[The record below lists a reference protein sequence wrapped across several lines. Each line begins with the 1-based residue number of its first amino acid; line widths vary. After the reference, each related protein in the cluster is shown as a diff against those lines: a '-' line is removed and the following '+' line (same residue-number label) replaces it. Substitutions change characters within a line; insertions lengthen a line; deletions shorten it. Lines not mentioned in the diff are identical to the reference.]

1 MTNGQTDKV
10 VDRRTGTRT
19 MIDKLLAERKEMLT
33 LYWHVAGLEPLT
45 PEKPIKEHLQEF
57 CEVLVDY
64 IAFGHFEVY
73 DRIGSG
79 KERRGAVV
87 SIAEQIYPNI
97 LDTTDVAVAFND
109 KYDEN
114 DHELH
119 LENLSKD
126 LSQMGEVIATR
137 IELEDRLIEVMLQS

>member
-1 MTNGQTDKV
+1 MSDQTGEKSE
-10 VDRRTGTRT
+10 RRTGTRD
-19 MIDKLLAERKEMLT
+19 MIEKLLVERQEMLT

-45 PEKPIKEHLQEF
+45 PDKPIKEHLQEF

-73 DRIGSG
+73 DRIGSR
-79 KERRGAVV
+79 KERREAVINV
-87 SIAEQIYPNI
+87 AEEIYPSI
-97 LDTTDVAVAFND
+97 LKVTDVAVAFND
-109 KYDEN
+109 KYDES

-126 LSQMGEVIATR
+126 LSELGEAIATR
-137 IELEDRLIEVMLQS
+137 IELEDQLITVMLQR

>member
-1 MTNGQTDKV
+1 MTNGQTEKV
-10 VDRRTGTRT
+10 VERRTGTRT
-19 MIDKLLAERKEMLT
+19 MIDKLLAERQEMLT

-45 PEKPIKEHLQEF
+45 PDKPINQHLEEF

-79 KERRGAVV
+79 KERREAVI
-87 SIAEQIYPNI
+87 SIAERIYPNI
-97 LDTTDVAVAFND
+97 LETTDVAVAFND
-109 KYDEN
+109 KYDES

-119 LENLSKD
+119 LENLSRD
-126 LSQMGEVIATR
+126 LSQLGEVLATR
-137 IELEDRLIEVMLQS
+137 IELEDQLIEVMLQR